1 MRIGVPLE
9 IAPGETR
16 VALVPETVGRLVK
29 AGFEV
34 AVESHAGER
43 AGHDDQAYRTA
54 GASIAAGAREVWAGA
69 AAILKVCEPVLHP
82 GLETH
87 EADLAPEGA
96 LLIGFL
102 APAKSP
108 EVIDR
113 LAARRVTAFAM
124 ELVPRITR
132 AQGMDA
138 LSSMSTVAGYKAA
151 LLAAGTLGKF
161 FPLLMTAAGTI
172 APARVFVLGAG
183 VAGLQVI
190 ATSRRL
196 GAVVEAFDVRP
207 AVREEV
213 QSLGATFVQLE
224 LTGEAMVGTGG
235 YARELSADHVQR
247 ERELIHQH
255 VKSADVVVT
264 TALVPGRKAPVL
276 ITAAMVRDMR
286 RGAVIIDMAAE
297 TGGNCELTQSGTTVV
312 EHGVTILGPVNLP
325 AGMPQ
330 HASQM
335 YSRNISALFNL
346 LAKKGELAIDFED
359 EIVKGC
365 CITHGGRRLL
375 DATGRPIAGA
385 ERPPAPAP
393 AGKVGV

>member
-1 MRIGVPLE
+1 VR
-9 IAPGETR
+9 
-16 VALVPETVGRLVK
+16 
-29 AGFEV
+29 
-34 AVESHAGER
+34 
-43 AGHDDQAYRTA
+43 
-54 GASIAAGAREVWAGA
+54 
-69 AAILKVCEPVLHP
+69 EPVLHP

-297 TGGNCELTQSGTTVV
+297 TGGNCELTRPGETV
-312 EHGVTILGPVNLP
+312 EAHGVTILGPLNLP
-325 AGMPQ
+325 STGAV

-335 YSRNISALFNL
+335 FSRNVSTL
-346 LAKKGELAIDFED
+346 LQHLLKDGTIRIDLAD
-359 EIVKGC
+359 EITGAMAV
-365 CITHGGRRLL
+365 TH
-375 DATGRPIAGA
+375 AG
-385 ERPPAPAP
+385 EVRT
-393 AGKVGV
+393 